1 MNIIWSDIKLLNVF
15 ARFEFVRGI
24 GTDILP
30 IRLQQNQDLTG
41 KVLKHIT
48 ANGPIYVRTLVDIQQ
63 PEKVAISDIRDLISN
78 SLHVHRSVHTV

>member
-1 MNIIWSDIKLLNVF
+1 MMLAALGMNIIRSDIKLLNVF

-24 GTDILP
+24 DILP

-48 ANGPIYVRTLVDIQQ
+48 GNGPIYVKTLVDFQQ
-63 PEKVAISDIRDLISN
+63 PEKVCLISEI
-78 SLHVHRSVHTV
+78 